1 MIEEEKILEGK
12 IISIKLNTN
21 NIYSWSAMVKQN
33 KTSKDCVLDVGIRDS
48 FSPLRAKKL
57 KWVYLVKQVHKG

>member
-1 MIEEEKILEGK
+1 
-12 IISIKLNTN
+12 
-21 NIYSWSAMVKQN
+21 MVKQN